1 MIFGTGCDL
10 VQISRFEKWVKN
22 PDMLERFFSEKE
34 IAPAAAFS
42 ERRRQEYFAARF
54 AAKEAFGKALGT
66 GLSGIMLKDISVCK
80 NPAGKPFITLEG
92 DLEGKFRAICGDRA
106 AIHLSVSHEKEYAL
120 ADVIIETL

>member
-22 PDMLERFFSEKE
+22 PDMLSRFFSEKE
-34 IAPAAAFS
+34 IAVSLTFS
-42 ERRRQEYFAARF
+42 DRRKQEYFASRF

-66 GLSGIMLKDISVCK
+66 GLAGIMLKDISVCK
-80 NPAGKPFITLEG
+80 NQAGKPYIVLEG
-92 DLEGKFRAICGDRA
+92 DLEEKFRGICGKNA